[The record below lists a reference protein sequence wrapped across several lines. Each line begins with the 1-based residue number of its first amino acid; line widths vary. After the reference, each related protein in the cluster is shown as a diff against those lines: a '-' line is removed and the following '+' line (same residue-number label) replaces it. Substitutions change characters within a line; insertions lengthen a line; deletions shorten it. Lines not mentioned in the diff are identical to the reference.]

1 MSRKINKI
9 NVSRVS
15 RAAAAA
21 IAALLVCGF
30 WVSAA
35 PPGYEN
41 RRLWLANQPDRQS
54 PYVKY
59 YIDGKEQ
66 PASKINW
73 VAGRGSGKAVS
84 LSGKGEYLE
93 LGYYQLQVHT
103 MTIAGWFYWRGAAEG
118 MERETMHSQ
127 RFFTFSRNK
136 DVWLSV
142 MPHSK
147 KRNAKHKDGG
157 VLDGVYMAFSMGS
170 GKEKVFYEFF
180 NPATPG
186 KTHYGIPTGEW
197 HHIALTMNAR
207 SLCLYIDG
215 QLWFERMLILGVE
228 EMRNNRLRI
237 GAGIWDEP
245 TLNAVIDDLAIYS
258 FAMSAE
264 QVKMLYHG
272 IDPQEKGATLP
283 PPTQPSLPEPPSQ
296 DPSDIGGAEEDGTIL
311 GLPSWTVCLA
321 AALLAV
327 FVVLSVIFSVRKP
340 DAGETGDGKGGASQ

>member
-1 MSRKINKI
+1 MLI
-9 NVSRVS
+9 
-15 RAAAAA
+15 
-21 IAALLVCGF
+21 CGF

-41 RRLWLANQPDRQS
+41 RRLWLANQPDGQS
-54 PYVKY
+54 SYVKY

-73 VAGRGSGKAVS
+73 VAGRDSGKAVS

-118 MERETMHSQ
+118 MEPETMHSQ

-147 KRNAKHKDGG
+147 RNAKHKDGG
-157 VLDGVYMAFSMGS
+157 CWTACMAFRWAAARKG
-170 GKEKVFYEFF
+170 FYEFF

-197 HHIALTMNAR
+197 HPRADH
-207 SLCLYIDG
+207 
-215 QLWFERMLILGVE
+215 ERKV
-228 EMRNNRLRI
+228 
-237 GAGIWDEP
+237 P
-245 TLNAVIDDLAIYS
+245 
-258 FAMSAE
+258 
-264 QVKMLYHG
+264 
-272 IDPQEKGATLP
+272 LP
-283 PPTQPSLPEPPSQ
+283 Y
-296 DPSDIGGAEEDGTIL
+296 
-311 GLPSWTVCLA
+311 
-321 AALLAV
+321 
-327 FVVLSVIFSVRKP
+327 
-340 DAGETGDGKGGASQ
+340 